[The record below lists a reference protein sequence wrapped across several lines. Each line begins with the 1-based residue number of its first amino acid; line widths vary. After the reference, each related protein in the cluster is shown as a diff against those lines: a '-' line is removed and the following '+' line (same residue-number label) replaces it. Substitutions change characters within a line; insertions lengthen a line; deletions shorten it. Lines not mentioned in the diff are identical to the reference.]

1 MEELVEIQQDMLPKL
16 GFLGVGWIGKNRL
29 ESLVSANLSENIAIC
44 DTDAPSIEETLK
56 VVPHAKKHDCLEDM
70 LGENIDGVVIATPS
84 ALHAKQAIIALEY
97 GKAVFCQKPLGRNL
111 AETKAVVNQAQKSDK
126 LLCVDYSYRYTK
138 GIQAIKEVLDEEK
151 LGKIY
156 AVEAVFHNA
165 YGPDKSWFYD
175 PKLSGGG
182 CLMDLGSHLVD
193 LMLYLFDA
201 PSTEVRYAN
210 ILSGGK
216 SISNHWE
223 TVEDFAEAQLCTS
236 SGISVRMACS
246 WKLSVGKDADISLKI
261 HGTEG
266 GACFHNVNGS
276 FYDFQAD
283 IYTQNHAETI
293 VTPPD
298 DWGGKAIQ
306 RWAEKLAHSNKFS
319 SANNELIK
327 SAALLEDIYNFTRL

>member
-1 MEELVEIQQDMLPKL
+1 MKELLEIQQDTLPKL

-29 ESLVSANLSENIAIC
+29 EALAAAKASENIAIC
-44 DTDAPSIEETLK
+44 DTDETTVQETLK
-56 VVPHAKKHDCLEDM
+56 VVPSARAYDSFDELLK
-70 LGENIDGVVIATPS
+70 ENIDGIVIATPS
-84 ALHAKQAIIALEY
+84 ALHAKQAIKALEQ

-111 AETKAVVNQAQKSDK
+111 AETKAVVNQAQKMNK
-126 LLCVDYSYRYTK
+126 LLGVDYSYRCTK
-138 GIQAIKEVLDEEK
+138 AINAIKEIIDEGK

-156 AVEAVFHNA
+156 AVEAVFHNS

-193 LMLYLFDA
+193 LMLYLFNA

-210 ILSGGK
+210 ILSEGK
-216 SISNHWE
+216 TISNHWE

-236 SGISVRMACS
+236 SGISIRLACS
-246 WKLSVGKDADISLKI
+246 WKLSVGKDADIRI
-261 HGTEG
+261 NIFGTEG
-266 GACFHNVNGS
+266 GASFSNIDGS
-276 FYDFQAD
+276 FYDFKAQ
-283 IYTQNHAETI
+283 IHSQNFTETI

-298 DWGGKAIQ
+298 DWQGKAIQ
-306 RWAEKLAHSNKFS
+306 EWAKRLAHKNTFS

-327 SAALLEDIYNFTRL
+327 TAALLEDIYNFTRV